1 MRSAAVVP
9 RMPQSDALQTPA
21 SVLVFLHAHP
31 DDESSSTSGTMA
43 KAVREGHRVVE
54 IIATNGDHGTPP
66 EAPED
71 GSPALSVVEHRRQE
85 ATRAAEVIGIHRVH
99 WLGYSDSGM
108 TGWEQNSLEG
118 CFMVAD
124 VQEAATKVA
133 AILDDEGA
141 DVLVGYDWHGNYGHP
156 DHVKVH
162 VVAHR
167 AAELAAKPVR
177 LLETTM
183 NRDEMRRR
191 FEAAVAAGAD
201 PETLFDP
208 EHPGDDGNGLG
219 LPESDLHWAVEL
231 SPELLTV
238 KRNALGAHGSQADVQ
253 QLLAIPQEQF
263 QAAFGTEYYREVGRP
278 DGLQKAW
285 PF

>member
-1 MRSAAVVP
+1 M
-9 RMPQSDALQTPA
+9 

-31 DDESSSTSGTMA
+31 DDESSGTSGTMA
-43 KAVREGHRVVE
+43 KAVAEGHRVVE

-66 EAPED
+66 PAPKNGEPVL
-71 GSPALSVVEHRRQE
+71 GVVEHRRLE
-85 ATRAAEVIGIHRVH
+85 AAAAAREIGIHRVE
-99 WLGYSDSGM
+99 WLGYTDSGM
-108 TGWEQNSLEG
+108 TGWEQNSANRS
-118 CFMVAD
+118 FMGAD
-124 VQEAATKVA
+124 VDEAAAKVA
-133 AILDDEGA
+133 AILDQESA

-162 VVAHR
+162 AVAHR
-167 AAELAAKPVR
+167 AAELAATRPR
-177 LLETTM
+177 LLETSM

-219 LPESDLHWAVEL
+219 LPESELHWAVEL
-231 SPELLTV
+231 DGELLAV
-238 KRNALGAHGSQADVQ
+238 KRRALGCHSSQEDVQ
-253 QLLAIPQEQF
+253 NLLSLPQDQF
-263 QAAFGTEYYREVGRP
+263 EAAFGTEHYREAGRP
-278 DGLQKAW
+278 DGMLREW

>member
-1 MRSAAVVP
+1 MSE
-9 RMPQSDALQTPA
+9 SNALHSPT

-31 DDESSSTSGTMA
+31 DDESSGTSGTMA

-66 EAPED
+66 KPTED
-71 GSPALSVVEHRRQE
+71 GAAAPSVVEHRRQE
-85 ATRAAEVIGIHRVH
+85 AAKAAEVIGIHRVE

-124 VQEAATKVA
+124 VEEAAAKVA
-133 AILDDEGA
+133 AILDEENA

-162 VVAHR
+162 SVAHR

-219 LPESDLHWAVEL
+219 LPESELHWAVEL
-231 SPELLTV
+231 TPELLAV
-238 KRNALGAHGSQADVQ
+238 KRNALAAHGSQEDVQ
-253 QLLAIPQEQF
+253 HLLAFPQDQF
-263 QAAFGTEYYREVGRP
+263 QAAFGMEYYREVGRP

>member
-1 MRSAAVVP
+1 M
-9 RMPQSDALQTPA
+9 

-31 DDESSSTSGTMA
+31 DDESSATSGTMA
-43 KAVREGHRVVE
+43 KAVAEGHRVVE

-66 EAPED
+66 AAPED

-85 ATRAAEVIGIHRVH
+85 AARAAEVIGIHRVE

-108 TGWEQNSLEG
+108 TGWEQNVTDGAFMAADLEQAG
-118 CFMVAD
+118 A
-124 VQEAATKVA
+124 KVA
-133 AILDDEGA
+133 AILDQENA
-141 DVLVGYDWHGNYGHP
+141 DVLVGYDWHGGYGHP

-162 VVAHR
+162 GVAHR

-183 NRDEMRRR
+183 NRDEIRRR
-191 FEAAVAAGAD
+191 FDAAVAAGAD
-201 PETLFDP
+201 PETLFNPD
-208 EHPGDDGNGLG
+208 HPGDDGNGLG
-219 LPESDLHWAVEL
+219 LPEADLHWAVEL
-231 SPELLTV
+231 DPDLIAI
-238 KRNALGAHGSQADVQ
+238 KRKALGCHGSQEDVQ
-253 QLLAIPQEQF
+253 HLLALPEEHF
-263 QAAFGTEYYREVGRP
+263 GTAFGTEYYREAGRP

>member
-1 MRSAAVVP
+1 MS
-9 RMPQSDALQTPA
+9 

-31 DDESSSTSGTMA
+31 DDESSGTAGTMA
-43 KAVREGHRVVE
+43 KAAREGHRVVE
-54 IIATNGDHGTPP
+54 IIATNGDFGTPP
-66 EAPED
+66 APKQD
-71 GSPALSVVEHRRQE
+71 GTPVGSVVEHRRQE
-85 ATRAAEVIGIHRVH
+85 AAKAAQVIGIHRVE

-108 TGWEQNSLEG
+108 TGWEQNAARD
-118 CFMVAD
+118 CFMQAD
-124 VQEAATKVA
+124 VEEAAAKVA
-133 AILDDEGA
+133 AILDEENA

-162 VVAHR
+162 AVAHR

-219 LPESDLHWAVEL
+219 LPESELHWAVEL
-231 SPELLTV
+231 TPGLLAI
-238 KRNALGAHGSQADVQ
+238 KRNALAAHGSQEDVQ
-253 QLLAIPQEQF
+253 HLLGFPQDQF
-263 QAAFGTEYYREVGRP
+263 KQAFGTEHYREVGRP

>member
-1 MRSAAVVP
+1 MVVP
-9 RMPQSDALQTPA
+9 YVSDSTTSQKTS

-31 DDESSSTSGTMA
+31 DDESSGTAGTMA
-43 KAVREGHRVVE
+43 KAVRDGHRVVE

-66 EAPED
+66 QPNDD
-71 GSPALSVVEHRRQE
+71 GTPTLSVVEHRRQE
-85 ATRAAEVIGIHRVH
+85 AIRAAEIIGIHRVE

-108 TGWEQNSLEG
+108 TGWAQNSAEG
-118 CFMVAD
+118 CFMGAD
-124 VQEAATKVA
+124 VDEAAAKVA
-133 AILDDEGA
+133 AILDEESA

-162 VVAHR
+162 AVAHR

-183 NRDEMRRR
+183 NRDAIRRL
-191 FEAAVAAGAD
+191 FDAAVVTGAD
-201 PETLFDP
+201 PKTLLDP
-208 EHPGDDGNGLG
+208 DHPGDDGNGLG
-219 LPESDLHWAVEL
+219 LPETQLHWAVEL
-231 SPELLTV
+231 DADQLRI
-238 KRNALGAHGSQADVQ
+238 KREALAAHGSQEDVQ
-253 QLLAIPQEQF
+253 EVLALPDDQF
-263 QAAFGTEYYREVGRP
+263 ATVFSAEYYREAGRP